1 MCLRAR
7 MRFAL
12 SHAKTRA
19 AIITPSK
26 TANARLCKNTV
37 IKVTAIITKTSDLG
51 MRLNVLKLAHSKVPM
66 ATIIISPVNAAI
78 GSLSI
83 KLDPNIINTRS
94 IIAATIPD
102 NLALAPED
110 ILIRLCPIIAQP
122 PIPESNPERML
133 AAPCAT
139 ASLFP
144 LPLV

>member
-1 MCLRAR
+1 
-7 MRFAL
+7 
-12 SHAKTRA
+12 
-19 AIITPSK
+19 
-26 TANARLCKNTV
+26 
-37 IKVTAIITKTSDLG
+37 
-51 MRLNVLKLAHSKVPM
+51 M